1 MCFALR
7 WRAKGLSARVPR
19 RWQASDSGMPEKLRA
34 LLRCSARSRPN
45 LQRRTRQP
53 SPVTRMLSNASA
65 AARLT
70 RPATHDLLCEQ
81 KFLGGQS
88 ARRTRA
94 AQSEGADSEKWPHQ
108 WAPMIT
114 AVETAHGTPPG
125 ASSRAAERA
134 ERAER
139 ARAEMAREPSKIVSE
154 ARAVPER
161 RLLAHSN
168 SRRRLS

>member
-1 MCFALR
+1 MAGERFGDAGKAPSSPSMLGSVAPEFA
-7 WRAKGLSARVPR
+7 AAH
-19 RWQASDSGMPEKLRA
+19 
-34 LLRCSARSRPN
+34 
-45 LQRRTRQP
+45 P

-108 WAPMIT
+108 LAPMIT
-114 AVETAHGTPPG
+114 AVETEHGTQPG

-134 ERAER
+134 ERVRASTAPSCRPLLPPVAAAPPARPR
-139 ARAEMAREPSKIVSE
+139 ARARGQA
-154 ARAVPER
+154 A
-161 RLLAHSN
+161 
-168 SRRRLS
+168 

>member
-108 WAPMIT
+108 LAPMIT
-114 AVETAHGTPPG
+114 AVETEHGTQPG

-139 ARAEMAREPSKIVSE
+139 ARASTAPSCRPLLPPVAAAPSARPR
-154 ARAVPER
+154 ARAR
-161 RLLAHSN
+161 GQAA
-168 SRRRLS
+168 